1 MNAKIFFSLL
11 SLLIL
16 FTNELCASEFSVEIN
31 TYFKSVIPSSEVRF
45 ILNVPEPGE
54 QIMAIEYVFTNPS
67 KYETVTFNTY
77 EKEEIAPFENNTR
90 HLATLFTENETNLI
104 LSDEKI
110 NGKKVIYLKL
120 NKKIKKIAFTIF
132 AKKIVPKTNADMI
145 HMRYRVAKT
154 KPLFFNIDSTKI
166 NILLEENI
174 LNLSFSGIK
183 QQINGTNNEN
193 FKVSFVIRLFDKESI
208 DNFITNPSA
217 YYLLYAVNPL
227 KELSFKLKGQTA
239 GEKIYA
245 RLLAPL
251 NNQEPQYVIV
261 FAYVSFGQE
270 QEYILYDSENFII
283 DSLDNSTIVVP
294 NIDNYK
300 KEKENEN
307 QGTVNKEKNQLKF
320 FIIIGAF
327 IGVIVFVFIFIMI
340 YIAVNTKK
348 GDKVE
353 DNEDYKNVGAIIATI
368 NEDKA

>member
-1 MNAKIFFSLL
+1 MSSISLFSLL
-11 SLLIL
+11 TFIIFFNKAFCAL
-16 FTNELCASEFSVEIN
+16 ELPVEIN
-31 TYFKSVIPSSEVRF
+31 TYFKSSISALEERF
-45 ILNVPEPGE
+45 ILNVPEPDE

-67 KYETVTFNTY
+67 KYEKFTFNIY
-77 EKEEIAPFENNTR
+77 EKEEITSSENNTK
-90 HLATLFTENETNLI
+90 HLRTFTDNETELI
-104 LSDEKI
+104 SSDENI
-110 NGKKVIYLKL
+110 NGKKVIYLNL
-120 NKKIKKIAFTIF
+120 NKEIKKIAFTIF
-132 AKKIVPKTNADMI
+132 VKENAPKTNADMI
-145 HMRYRVAKT
+145 HIRYRIAKT

-217 YYLLYAVNPL
+217 YYLLYAVKPL

-245 RLLAPL
+245 RLSAPL
-251 NNQEPQYVIV
+251 NNQEPQYIIV
-261 FAYVSFGQE
+261 FAYVSFEQQ
-270 QEYILYDSENFII
+270 QEYILYDCENLTIYDLSDPPI
-283 DSLDNSTIVVP
+283 VGSTME
-294 NIDNYK
+294 DKK
-300 KEKENEN
+300 KEDKNEE
-307 QGTVNKEKNQLKF
+307 TANKEKNKLKF
-320 FIIIGAF
+320 YIIIGAF